1 MIKFLLRSLIA
12 YSLFCFTA
20 YSQYEDFEHSDE
32 LVEEAS
38 LLPVGLSLYSYDQ
51 EGSYSHIYLNQPI
64 TVEFSNQP
72 LTAVLKK
79 LESVTSLKMIY
90 SEDIITNKQV
100 NLSFKDVSLKHILDE
115 LFSNTD
121 VDYLISEK
129 GKIVLSKQKK
139 IDEKTGTIKGRVKDT
154 TGELLIGANV
164 IIKETLLGCAT
175 NKNGDFLVKKLNPG
189 TYTVE
194 VSFVG
199 YKKETKKVVVQA
211 GQTSEVNFT
220 LESVSFQIG
229 GIEVVA
235 TTELIPRDAS
245 SKTIISSAEIEHFQA
260 SSIGDVL
267 DLVPGVQKTTNPG
280 LGKTSQIAIRG
291 DQADALSAFGTLV
304 ILDGVPLSNNANLQF
319 EKFTSS
325 QTGASNLGRGV
336 DLRTIPADNIES
348 IEVVSGL
355 PSVRYGDVTAGIIN
369 VRTRIGTQPNRV
381 KIKNN
386 PDTREANLGGG
397 FVLGSTGL
405 SYNFNAAESE
415 RDIRKTGDEY
425 VRLTG
430 QTVFANNFFDD
441 AFSLNNKF
449 FGQMI
454 FDEEAPKGDVWQTRN
469 YNRGFTLGYSAW
481 GKYKFPSEV
490 SNLEYNLFLTYRR
503 ENSMRS
509 RLIQSDIRILP
520 NGDTVSVYIGKVET
534 KGNEWSSGGRLE
546 HNSIYFTGSFIHKFL
561 IGSDIQYEANTGEGL
576 IVDTL
581 FNYYG
586 AESGKIPYRFDDIPG
601 QVLASIYA
609 EDVIAGKLGLD
620 FKLSLGFRYE
630 MYRPYKF
637 NLKGF
642 WGDGNII
649 DSYQGTFFNPRM
661 NLIVYITD
669 FNQVRMSAGTS
680 SKSPPMS
687 SIYPPPEVFT
697 WRDPVQ
703 GKNVYLRFDRRVP
716 ELKGYRESQVEVA
729 YDHKFFGLMGITLS
743 AYYKKRN
750 NGPSSQTIPVFIPV
764 TENDVTKVYY
774 VNTYNLSQNLAWN
787 ESKGIEF
794 SVNTVQIKPLNM
806 EFRLVGSYNFMKS
819 WSNSLSY
826 DPNPDPAKGNYPN
839 YHVPGMPIDTLI
851 GFFYPSSGR
860 WRDQILVN
868 YFIKY
873 THPTIGLWVTFR
885 AEQALLERTQNFQL
899 KPVDFDLLT
908 ENAKLA
914 RLFDE
919 TTKFKYVKWLL
930 NLNISKA
937 LFKGAEI
944 SFYVNNFLDDPAV
957 RRYQRTY
964 DPTDI
969 AEELRNPSLF
979 YGIEFS
985 MIVDEFIK

>member
-1 MIKFLLRSLIA
+1 MKIYLSIITVLLLF
-12 YSLFCFTA
+12 YSNGFAQF
-20 YSQYEDFEHSDE
+20 QDFESLENETENIEHS
-32 LVEEAS
+32 LT
-38 LLPVGLSLYSYDQ
+38 GLSYYSMDDE
-51 EGSYSHIYLNQPI
+51 EGFSHVLLNRQI
-64 TVEFSNQP
+64 SFSCENEP
-72 LTAVLKK
+72 LPNVLKK
-79 LESVTSLKMIY
+79 ISEITSFKMIY
-90 SEDIITNKQV
+90 SVDLVCKKNVSITAN
-100 NLSFKDVSLKHILDE
+100 NESLKNILDKI
-115 LFSNTD
+115 FSGSD
-121 VDYLISEK
+121 IDYLISDK
-129 GKIVLSKQKK
+129 GKIVLSKSKK
-139 IDEKTGTIKGRVKDT
+139 IDERTGTIKGKVKDR

-164 IIKETLLGCAT
+164 VIKETHLGCAT
-175 NKNGDFLVKKLNPG
+175 NKDGEFTVRKLNPG

-199 YKKETKKVVVQA
+199 YKKEVKTVVIKA
-211 GQTSEVNFT
+211 GQTTEVNFI

-245 SKTIISSAEIEHFQA
+245 SKTLITGAEIEHFQA

-267 DLVPGVQKTTNPG
+267 DLVPGVQKTSNPG

-291 DQADALSAFGTLV
+291 DQDDALSAFGTLV
-304 ILDGVPLSNNANLQF
+304 IVDGVPMSNNANLQF
-319 EKFTSS
+319 EKYTSA
-325 QTGASNLGRGV
+325 QTGSTNLGRGV

-369 VRTRIGTQPNRV
+369 VRTRIGTQPHRL

-397 FVLGSTGL
+397 LVLGSTGF
-405 SYNFNAAESE
+405 SYNLNAAESE

-441 AFSLNNKF
+441 ALSVNNKL

-469 YNRGFTLGYSAW
+469 YNRGFTLGYSVW

-490 SNLEYNLFLTYRR
+490 SNLDYNLFLTYRR

-509 RLIQSDIRILP
+509 RLIQSDLRILP
-520 NGDTVSVYIGKVET
+520 SGDTVSIYIGKVET
-534 KGNEWSSGGRLE
+534 KGNEWTLGGRLE
-546 HNSIYFTGSFIHKFL
+546 HNSVYFTGPFIHKFL
-561 IGSDIQYEANTGEGL
+561 IGSDIQYNANTGEGV
-576 IVDTL
+576 IIDTL

-601 QVLASIYA
+601 QMLASLYA

-630 MYRPYKF
+630 MYRPFNF
-637 NLKGF
+637 NLSGF
-642 WGDGNII
+642 WGDGDII
-649 DSYQGTFFNPRM
+649 ESHQGTFFNPRM
-661 NLIVYITD
+661 NLILYLTD
-669 FNQVRMSAGTS
+669 FNQIRMSAGMS

-697 WRDPVQ
+697 WRDPV
-703 GKNVYLRFDRRVP
+703 KEENIYLRFDRRVP
-716 ELKGYRESQVEVA
+716 ELKGYQEKQVEVA

-764 TENDVTKVYY
+764 TQDDITKVYY
-774 VNTYNLSQNLAWN
+774 VNNYNLAQNLAWN
-787 ESKGIEF
+787 ESKGVEF
-794 SVNTVQIKPLNM
+794 TVNTTQIKPLNM
-806 EFRLVGSYNFMKS
+806 EFRLVGSYNYMKN

-826 DPNPDPAKGNYPN
+826 DPNPDPLKGNYPN
-839 YHVPGMPIDTLI
+839 YLVPDMPIDTLI

-860 WRDQILVN
+860 WRDQIIIN
-868 YFIKY
+868 YFVKY

-885 AEQALLERTQNFQL
+885 AEQSLLERNQNFQL

-908 ENAKLA
+908 DNLKLT

-919 TTKFKYVKWLL
+919 SIKYKYVKWLL

-937 LFKGAEI
+937 LFRGAEI
-944 SFYVNNFLDDPAV
+944 SFFVNNVLDDPAV

-964 DPTDI
+964 DPNDI
-969 AEELRNPSLF
+969 AEEIRNPNLF

-985 MIVDEFIK
+985 MIVDELLR